1 MRMSNTW
8 TQSSIPSYTH
18 PSIAHP
24 LYVACTFHPQPRTTI
39 PSPSSTNTQALAHIL
54 RQIQGK

>member
-18 PSIAHP
+18 PYIAH
-24 LYVACTFHPQPRTTI
+24 LLSVASTFHPQPRTTI
-39 PSPSSTNTQALAHIL
+39 PSPSSATTQALAHIL